1 VQSAAQDTGPP
12 APLPTAGRRLAVMD
26 RTTAL
31 GKGGVDPIARHGS
44 VANDRLAGRTL
55 VPILAGGGT
64 RLPAHVGILQGLQD
78 LGVQYNHVVG
88 ISGGSIVAALLAAGR
103 SIGDLRDLALG
114 VDFNQFRGMSL
125 VRLVCEGG
133 LSSGDRFER
142 WVDEQ
147 VRGAT
152 FADLHRDL
160 HVVAADVRSG
170 APVVFD
176 RSRTPTLRVARAVRF
191 SMGIPLLFT
200 FQEHDGYLLVDGSIL
215 AEEALHRDWSGD
227 GTPVVC
233 FRLRSSGQQSRYVSR
248 HWLPIAQY
256 MGLLLR
262 TFMNT
267 LSREYISEA
276 LWYRTV
282 VVETGDLSPVEFKMT
297 REEKQG
303 LYEAGY
309 RTTVQFLP
317 MKLARQA
324 ER

>member
-1 VQSAAQDTGPP
+1 MNGAAD
-12 APLPTAGRRLAVMD
+12 LR
-26 RTTAL
+26 
-31 GKGGVDPIARHGS
+31 KIGVDPVARRG
-44 VANDRLAGRTL
+44 ATAPAELAGRTL

-64 RLPAHVGILQGLQD
+64 RLPAHVGILQGLQE
-78 LGVQYNHVVG
+78 LGVQFSDVVG

-103 SIGDLRDLALG
+103 SIDELRDLALG

-125 VRLVCEGG
+125 FRLVCEGG
-133 LSSGDRFER
+133 LSSGERFER

-147 VRGAT
+147 MGGAT
-152 FADLHRDL
+152 FADLDLDL

-170 APVVFD
+170 APIVFD
-176 RSRTPTLRVARAVRF
+176 RSHTPTLRVARAVRF

-200 FQEHDGYLLVDGSIL
+200 FQEYEGHLLVDGSIL

-233 FRLRSSGQQSRYVSR
+233 FRLRSSGQRSRYVSR

-267 LSREYISEA
+267 LSREYISDA
-276 LWYRTV
+276 FWYRTV

-297 REEKQG
+297 RDEKRG
-303 LYEAGY
+303 LYESGY
-309 RTTVQFLP
+309 QTTLKFLP
-317 MKLARQA
+317 MKLARRA
-324 ER
+324 TA